1 VCATIRSITPWFK
14 IEEAEQDYSITPIK
28 RPMEGAYDAIIL
40 AVAHHEFKT
49 TGGKTI
55 REFGKDFSVIYGIKY
70 VFSPNET
77 DLRL

>member
-1 VCATIRSITPWFK
+1 
-14 IEEAEQDYSITPIK
+14 
-28 RPMEGAYDAIIL
+28 MEGAYDAIIL